1 VNGRGHHVR
10 QKNNPAPIL
19 DTPADVAV
27 QEENSAMK
35 NLRRVRNLFLA
46 LFLLA
51 PCGVAWAD
59 WELDN
64 TKSVV
69 NFVSIKNNG
78 VGEIHSFA
86 SLVGFIG
93 AAGNVQLTIN
103 LDSVKTLIEIRDER
117 MRELLFETVKFP
129 AAQVTAQVDPTL
141 LAEASRGKTVT
152 AELPITLALHGQEKP
167 LTVSVA
173 IVGEDG
179 GSLRVLST
187 QPVVINAA
195 DFGMDSGVAALK
207 EIAGLQSISNAVPVT
222 LQLLFVEAR

>member
-1 VNGRGHHVR
+1 VNGRGRHVR
-10 QKNNPAPIL
+10 QKNKPAPIF

-59 WELDN
+59 WELDS

-78 VGEIHSFA
+78 VGEVHSFT

-103 LDSVKTLIEIRDER
+103 MDSVQTLIDIRDER
-117 MRELLFETVKFP
+117 IRELLFETVRFP
-129 AAQVTAQVDPTL
+129 TAQISAQVDPTL

-152 AELPITLALHGQEKP
+152 IELPITLALHGQEKP

-187 QPVVINAA
+187 QPVLINAA
-195 DFGMDSGVAALK
+195 DFGLDGGVAALR
-207 EIAGLQSISNAVPVT
+207 EIAGLQTISNAVPVT
-222 LQLLFVEAR
+222 LQLLFVQAR